1 MQRICTLAFP
11 PAFFFGA
18 KWDKI
23 NTKIWFFSQ
32 IETQFHL
39 QGSAFFIFQ
48 GIELVY
54 LETSFFRSIRKMPI
68 NKLSITKTNEKA
80 KHRFNKY
87 IREIQDTWT
96 VFVT

>member
-11 PAFFFGA
+11 PAFFLEENG
-18 KWDKI
+18 
-23 NTKIWFFSQ
+23 TKLTQKFEFFSQ